1 MTARLSSIGIIR
13 LPGRVSVLVLD
24 AFIFESLAIFFG
36 SPQCSDA
43 NNKMLTEM
51 LGTIV

>member
-1 MTARLSSIGIIR
+1 MTLRLCLIDIIQSLSR
-13 LPGRVSVLVLD
+13 VIVSVLP

-36 SPQCSDA
+36 SPQYSDA
-43 NNKMLTEM
+43 NNRMLDEM